1 MGQITSSLEADSD
14 LTIVTVVGEVN
25 AEQVANQIISFLT
38 REPTKLVLWDFT
50 EGSLASLS
58 SKDLQMIIQRGAQF
72 ADRRKGGRTAIACSR
87 EVDYG
92 LSRMFQTFASLQHIP
107 FEINVFRNLEEAVEW
122 LNQSRKGYAPDAI

>member
-1 MGQITSSLEADSD
+1 MGQITSSLKADSD

-25 AEQVANQIISFLT
+25 AEQVVSQIISFLT
-38 REPTKLVLWDFT
+38 GEPTQLVLWDFR

-58 SKDLQMIIQRGAQF
+58 SKDLQMIVQRGAQF
-72 ADRRKGGRTAIACSR
+72 ADRRKGGRTAIVCSK

-92 LSRMFQTFASLQHIP
+92 LGRMFQTFASLQHIP

-122 LNQSRKGYAPDAI
+122 LNQSRKG

>member
-25 AEQVANQIISFLT
+25 AEQVVNQIISFLT
-38 REPTKLVLWDFT
+38 GGPTRLVLWDIR

-58 SKDLQMIIQRGAQF
+58 SKDLKMILKRGAQF
-72 ADRRKGGRTAIACSR
+72 ADRRRGGRTAIVCSR

-92 LSRMFQTFASLQHIP
+92 LGRMFQTLASLQHIP

-122 LNQSRKGYAPDAI
+122 LNQSSQG